1 MCFSGASRSLRPLQ
15 KLFTPQCQVARTAS
29 LIQFVFSIFNRS
41 LCFLPSIYEHSF
53 FSFFFCIQH
62 SRATTQNVWVNK
74 AAQIHDITLKNL
86 RYTSIKKGERN
97 EERNTQGI
105 SSRPSCIF
113 VKYNAHTFLGESLL
127 SVIR

>member
-1 MCFSGASRSLRPLQ
+1 MELPVLYCLCKNCSHHSARSPGRLHSYN
-15 KLFTPQCQVARTAS
+15 LFFLY
-29 LIQFVFSIFNRS
+29 LIAHFVS
-41 LCFLPSIYEHSF
+41 FLPYTNIL
-53 FSFFFCIQH
+53 FSLFFFCIQH